1 MNDDNT
7 ETRRIWDES
16 LGERPR
22 PCAPESGEVRQLPPV
37 PPDRSMC
44 FATAAVLGAAALF
57 CAAVAAILW
66 VLSKGH

>member
-22 PCAPESGEVRQLPPV
+22 PCQPESGEVALPPA
-37 PPDRSMC
+37 PPDRMFC

-66 VLSKGH
+66 VLSKGQ